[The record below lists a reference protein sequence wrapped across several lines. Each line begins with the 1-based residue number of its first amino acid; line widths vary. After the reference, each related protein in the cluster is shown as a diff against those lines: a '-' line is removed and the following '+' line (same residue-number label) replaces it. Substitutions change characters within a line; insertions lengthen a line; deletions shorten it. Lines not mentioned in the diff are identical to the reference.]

1 MTEFEPEVHACSLV
15 MIAIQELL
23 CEKTLDVMGR
33 IIDKAEINEQNKKEV
48 EAIASRVCFEI
59 SKLLTNV
66 GSKPLRDEKMKEG
79 FVSTE

>member
-33 IIDKAEINEQNKKEV
+33 IIDKAEINEQNKKE
-48 EAIASRVCFEI
+48 EAKNEAEFNEAL
-59 SKLLTNV
+59 KLIDLN
-66 GSKPLRDEKMKEG
+66 SEMDDARAEYEA
-79 FVSTE
+79 